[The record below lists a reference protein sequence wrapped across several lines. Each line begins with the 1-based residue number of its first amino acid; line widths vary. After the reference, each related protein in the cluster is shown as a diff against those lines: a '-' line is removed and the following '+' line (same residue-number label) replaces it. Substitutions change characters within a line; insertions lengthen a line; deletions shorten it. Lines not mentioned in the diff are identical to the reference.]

1 MTSSLYSYE
10 VDFIHG
16 LLPQG
21 KVMKIAQSFNSII
34 RYLDD
39 VDTLNN
45 ARIWLIDSLIFAY

>member
-16 LLPQG
+16 LFPQG
-21 KVMKIAQSFNSII
+21 KVMKIAQSVNSII

-45 ARIWLIDSLIFAY
+45 VQIWLID